1 MAGNFNY
8 VEGYA
13 DRISIQR
20 GEGQIGL
27 ADVEA
32 SEIRRVLL
40 DPIPLVE
47 LEQGAHTRRG
57 HDSVS
62 KLDRIYSN
70 HHVVEQLLC
79 DVFLLSSESLG
90 RLVGPLSGYRGST
103 DTHGLSHF
111 DSYSLLGV
119 PRPALPGLCA

>member
-1 MAGNFNY
+1 M
-8 VEGYA
+8 EGYA

-20 GEGQIGL
+20 GEGQVGV

-32 SEIRRVLL
+32 LAIPRVLL

-70 HHVVEQLLC
+70 DHVAE
-79 DVFLLSSESLG
+79 
-90 RLVGPLSGYRGST
+90 
-103 DTHGLSHF
+103 
-111 DSYSLLGV
+111 
-119 PRPALPGLCA
+119 